1 LTKTPKLTRAKNIAE
16 WTTYDKQVAELAKRL
31 LRNGGGGKDG
41 GNGTVVDESMF
52 VQIDSSSN
60 QKDSVAKPE
69 EIEKGDGR
77 IKDEL

>member
-1 LTKTPKLTRAKNIAE
+1 MTKTPKLTRAKNIAE

-31 LRNGGGGKDG
+31 LRNSGGKDG

-52 VQIDSSSN
+52 IQIDSSSN

-69 EIEKGDGR
+69 EIDKGEER